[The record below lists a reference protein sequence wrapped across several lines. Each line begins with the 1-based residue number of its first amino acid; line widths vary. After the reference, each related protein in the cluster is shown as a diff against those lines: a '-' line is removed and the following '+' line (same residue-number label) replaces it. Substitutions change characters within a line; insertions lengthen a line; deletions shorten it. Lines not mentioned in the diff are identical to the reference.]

1 MSETEYDRGFSAG
14 VACGRDQG
22 AAEVHKQYATPI
34 ESMRNTIERLR
45 ESNAL
50 ICEIAVGHL
59 KPEVAEKIRKHA
71 YRSK

>member
-1 MSETEYDRGFSAG
+1 MAY
-14 VACGRDQG
+14 GREEG
-22 AAEVHKQYATPI
+22 AAKVHKQYATPI
-34 ESMRNTIERLR
+34 ESMRLTIERLR

-71 YRSK
+71 YKGK